1 MVIPSLVAIEAPP
14 PVPASKYLHPQDG
27 PSVQLWTNREHG
39 SVVQRG
45 ERIRVFFRTDSDGYI
60 TVLRVDTDGRVRLL
74 YPDEPWE
81 DNFARAR
88 RSYEVDRRYRDFAF
102 VIDDY
107 PGEGYVFAIVTLDP
121 FNYARVVRGDHW
133 DYRAIA
139 ADGRIAGDPY
149 AALQD
154 IANLIVPAN
163 YDRYG
168 YDVFTY
174 YVERRYDYPRFLC
187 YDCHAYAAYSYWDPY
202 RSFCVRFR
210 IVVHDDPDYYPA
222 RVYAGTRVV
231 YRTAQP
237 LEPRFVFEDRSPG
250 DASVVRVRR
259 RSPEPGARRPE
270 ESAAAADRADR
281 GVTGGDVGGR
291 GAVPPPVRV
300 PQAREPSGE
309 PVVVP
314 RLTPERSRSPESPGQ
329 ATPPRQATPE
339 RRAVPRESSPRLEP
353 REPQRAEPARPEAA
367 PPKAQPRTPAQ
378 PARQPAKPPERKPP
392 AKPGERPRRPG

>member
-1 MVIPSLVAIEAPP
+1 MVIPSLVAIETPP
-14 PVPASKYLHPQDG
+14 PVGASRYLHPQEG

-45 ERIRVFFRTDSDGYI
+45 ERIRVFFRTDSDAYV
-60 TVLRVDTDGRVRLL
+60 TVFRVDTDGRVRLL

-88 RSYEVDRRYRDFAF
+88 RSYQVDRRYGDFAF

-107 PGEGYVFAIVTLDP
+107 PGEGYVFAVVTLDP
-121 FNYARVVRGDHW
+121 FDYSRVVRGDHW
-133 DYRAIA
+133 DYRSIA

-154 IANLIVPAN
+154 IVNLIVPAN

-202 RSFCVRFR
+202 RSSCVRFR
-210 IVVHDDPDYYPA
+210 IVVYDDPDYYPA

-250 DASVVRVRR
+250 EVSVVRARR
-259 RSPEPGARRPE
+259 RSPEPGARPPD
-270 ESAAAADRADR
+270 ESAAAAEGPAR
-281 GVTGGDVGGR
+281 GVTGRDIGGR
-291 GAVPPPVRV
+291 DAVPVPARQ
-300 PQAREPSGE
+300 PQAGE

-314 RLTPERSRSPESPGQ
+314 RLAPERSRPPQSASPAP
-329 ATPPRQATPE
+329 PPRQAAPE
-339 RRAVPRESSPRLEP
+339 RRAVSRELSPRLEP
-353 REPQRAEPARPEAA
+353 REPTRARPARPEAA
-367 PPKAQPRTPAQ
+367 PPKAQPRAPERE
-378 PARQPAKPPERKPP
+378 PARQPARPPERKPP
-392 AKPGERPRRPG
+392 DKPKDTPSRPG